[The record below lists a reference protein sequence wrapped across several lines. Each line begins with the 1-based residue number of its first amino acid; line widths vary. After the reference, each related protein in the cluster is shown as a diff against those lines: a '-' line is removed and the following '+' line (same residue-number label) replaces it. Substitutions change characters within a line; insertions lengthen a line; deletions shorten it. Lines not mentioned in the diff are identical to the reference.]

1 MATNINKDKNKGQN
15 KKSNADEKEEEIIFK
30 IITLGDSG
38 VGKTSIIN
46 RYIKGKF
53 SDNIT
58 SNLGV
63 NFSYKNL
70 TFNKTQKIMLKLYD
84 TCGQEKYRA
93 LVKSYYKNADGVLF
107 IFGLDDKESF
117 DHLKDW
123 MERFNEECKIE
134 NIPKVLVGNK
144 CDLEIDKE
152 LDENLIKEFAK
163 ENKIEYIKASAKD
176 DENINALFEELG
188 KMIYKKG
195 LPLDNQEK
203 LIIISGSDQP
213 KKSKKCFFCQ
223 IDL

>member
-15 KKSNADEKEEEIIFK
+15 KKNNANEKEEEIIFK

-93 LVKSYYKNADGVLF
+93 SVKSYYKNADGVLF

-123 MERFNEECKIE
+123 MESFNKECSKE

-176 DENINALFEELG
+176 DKNINALFEELG

-213 KKSKKCFFCQ
+213 KKSDKCYKCNPD
-223 IDL
+223 I

>member
-15 KKSNADEKEEEIIFK
+15 KKNNANEKEEEIIFK

-117 DHLKDW
+117 DNIKDW

-176 DENINALFEELG
+176 DKNINALFEELG

-213 KKSKKCFFCQ
+213 KKSKNCFFCQ
-223 IDL
+223 NDL